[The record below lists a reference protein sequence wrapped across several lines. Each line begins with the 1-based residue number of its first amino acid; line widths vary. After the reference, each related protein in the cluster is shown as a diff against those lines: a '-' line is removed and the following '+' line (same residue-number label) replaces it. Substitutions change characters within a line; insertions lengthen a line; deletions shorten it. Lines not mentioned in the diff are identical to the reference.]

1 MENGRYF
8 TEDQC
13 RFCESAYYLY
23 RASYDRL
30 ASMALANGI
39 PRWKVRPK
47 QHMLEHE
54 VIDFIAE
61 YRLNPRYAANYMG
74 EDAVRRIKQLA
85 VASHPNH
92 VSRHVLLKWSLQFS
106 LPYRSAEGKKVDLRF
121 SSPQQTRRTSNKTS
135 NLDSPDMIHILGR
148 SELYIYIYIHNV
160 ENRYSGRTKRRF
172 RPETKTKHPRPTPG
186 LAITKTEHR

>member
-1 MENGRYF
+1 MVTGLMHFEQTQMQNGRYF

-30 ASMALANGI
+30 ASMALAQGN

-54 VIDFIAE
+54 VMDFMCE
-61 YRLNPRYAANYMG
+61 HRLNPRYSANYMG

-85 VASHPNH
+85 IASHPNH
-92 VSRHVLLKWSLQFS
+92 LSRHVTLKWSLQFS
-106 LPYRSAEGKKVDLRF
+106 LPYR
-121 SSPQQTRRTSNKTS
+121 
-135 NLDSPDMIHILGR
+135 
-148 SELYIYIYIHNV
+148 
-160 ENRYSGRTKRRF
+160 
-172 RPETKTKHPRPTPG
+172 
-186 LAITKTEHR
+186 LA